1 MLRSPIYIDLTDH
14 EQQTPLIMTSTKHHS
29 LLIPPKPSTALTLSV
44 LQSIF
49 HPEPAT
55 LDLEFI
61 KKCLS
66 IPQLMD
72 DYVVHSSPNPALHQ
86 KSITISSSNQSNSIL
101 SGSNPYKITIP
112 KHLQMT
118 RHNKNLPVY
127 LQLEVPVLSR
137 NNSNL
142 LITPPTTRPIPP
154 IKRPITPKS
163 RPIPQTSRPITPT
176 SRPITP
182 TSRPI
187 TPPTI
192 SIPPTDSIQII
203 LPDPHPATLFHSNII
218 SKPPL
223 KKIQSKP
230 WK

>member
-55 LDLEFI
+55 LDLDFI

-86 KSITISSSNQSNSIL
+86 KSITIS
-101 SGSNPYKITIP
+101 GSNPYKITIP

-118 RHNKNLPVY
+118 RRNKNLPVY

-142 LITPPTTRPIPP
+142 LITPPT
-154 IKRPITPKS
+154 RPITP
-163 RPIPQTSRPITPT
+163 TSRPITPT

-187 TPPTI
+187 PPPTI

-203 LPDPHPATLFHSNII
+203 IPDPHPTTLFHSNII